1 MKPIRQLLVL
11 LLALL
16 LFILVACGG
25 QDGEGTPTETVPETE
40 PKPSLPAVE
49 YTCVGEFDG
58 REMKIG
64 FDGDLLYVTAKA
76 EGKVAKKVKDALGL
90 TEDVT
95 IEATYLAWGAFVT
108 EGDMTTVTF
117 AAEHLVAYTYG
128 GDGLAAYKAALDG
141 PCDGLSA
148 DKVKTYRDR
157 LAGIPETETLRPYD
171 AMTFR
176 LSEVEGT
183 MTVEGYE
190 GRNGLL
196 AREYRDGYLWQETV
210 GKASGSRTVT
220 GYFSDGS
227 LRLTEKYRGETLTEK
242 TVYNEEGSV
251 MESYVTAN
259 DGSSISTT
267 YWAPDKLKCV
277 IHQDAEGYIFENQYD
292 ESGRYLVR
300 KTTYLDGTVAM
311 FEYRYDDKGRTVWVK
326 STYVDGSTL
335 VGEYAFDDKG
345 LPVKD
350 TYTRSDGAVRT
361 AERVFDDMGR
371 VIHLTD
377 RDYDGT
383 LTVTEYVIADNEWQN
398 IIAKVT
404 VTAPDGSKTVTEYD
418 KTGNVSSV
426 TRYDSSG
433 QTVAD

>member
-1 MKPIRQLLVL
+1 MLSL
-11 LLALL
+11 LLLT
-16 LFILVACGG
+16 ACRGG
-25 QDGEGTPTETVPETE
+25 GKEGDGGITTTTPETE
-40 PKPSLPAVE
+40 PKPSLPTVE
-49 YTCVGEFDG
+49 YAYVGEFDD
-58 REMKIG
+58 REIKVG

-76 EGKVAKKVKDALGL
+76 EGKVAKKVKDDLGL

-95 IEATYLAWGAFVT
+95 IEATYLAWGPFVT

-117 AAEHLVAYTYG
+117 AAEHLVAYAYG

-176 LSEVEGT
+176 LSEGEGT

-267 YWAPDKLKCV
+267 Y
-277 IHQDAEGYIFENQYD
+277 
-292 ESGRYLVR
+292 
-300 KTTYLDGTVAM
+300 
-311 FEYRYDDKGRTVWVK
+311 
-326 STYVDGSTL
+326 
-335 VGEYAFDDKG
+335 
-345 LPVKD
+345 
-350 TYTRSDGAVRT
+350 
-361 AERVFDDMGR
+361 
-371 VIHLTD
+371 
-377 RDYDGT
+377 
-383 LTVTEYVIADNEWQN
+383 
-398 IIAKVT
+398 
-404 VTAPDGSKTVTEYD
+404 
-418 KTGNVSSV
+418 
-426 TRYDSSG
+426 
-433 QTVAD
+433 